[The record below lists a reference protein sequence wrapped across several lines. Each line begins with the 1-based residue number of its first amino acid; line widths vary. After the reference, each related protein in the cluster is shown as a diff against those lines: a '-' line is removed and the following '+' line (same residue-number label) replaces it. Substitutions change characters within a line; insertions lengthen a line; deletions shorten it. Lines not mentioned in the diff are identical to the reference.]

1 MKKQDGDS
9 VWYEGYSIDL
19 FKELAKILKFTYEF
33 YPTPDGYYGAKTEN
47 GTWNGLVGEL
57 IGKVDY
63 FVLKIY
69 TQKNVIP
76 GLRLEKRALDDPWEG
91 TTWINFCWLCA
102 AGLSE
107 SLAHYSLIFNFFQI
121 QFFLYLL
128 HYFKS
133 LL

>member
-57 IGKVDY
+57 IGKVDN
-63 FVLKIY
+63 FFMKIY
-69 TQKNVIP
+69 TQENVTP
-76 GLRLEKRALDDPWEG
+76 GLRLQKRALDDPWEG
-91 TTWINFCWLCA
+91 RTWIKIL
-102 AGLSE
+102 
-107 SLAHYSLIFNFFQI
+107 LAMCRWPLRIPSPL
-121 QFFLYLL
+121 
-128 HYFKS
+128 
-133 LL
+133 

>member
-63 FVLKIY
+63 FVY
-69 TQKNVIP
+69 
-76 GLRLEKRALDDPWEG
+76 
-91 TTWINFCWLCA
+91 
-102 AGLSE
+102 E
-107 SLAHYSLIFNFFQI
+107 SLYPKECDTRVETSETSTRRPLGGE
-121 QFFLYLL
+121 YLD
-128 HYFKS
+128 
-133 LL
+133 